1 MERFI
6 VGFFFI
12 FATDKNFTI
21 YIDGQT
27 DQLFNQ
33 KKRVLRFSMNNQSV
47 T

>member
-12 FATDKNFTI
+12 FATDKNFKI

-33 KKRVLRFSMNNQSV
+33 KITVLRISMNLINL
-47 T
+47 

>member
-12 FATDKNFTI
+12 FATDKNFKI